1 MLGKLRHF
9 NPLQAPYI
17 KVNVKV
23 ISPGTTN
30 GTPNIEEDEK
40 YVLAPSAKKI
50 GTYIRNQLF
59 GSDLITQTEGLDIN
73 WLMPTLGE
81 ALELAVYERES
92 FIYIH
97 KFDNKIY
104 LECIKKCDIFNLV
117 QRYDKIIRCD
127 LIQDFEAEEY
137 IYSLR
142 RHIEMKD
149 GNTEM
154 TMYASAKE
162 NKYNSK
168 WYDISIEQFNK
179 YNGTDYKRVY
189 ELPYEVLIN
198 IDIGQDFFKDSV
210 KFLNEEMEVYNTLCD
225 EVQKTKTRIATTQH
239 YQTGDLTNK
248 WQPSRNMYNVQTISV
263 NGLQD
268 YFTLLPGDREH
279 AVFEFLQG
287 NLRFNDYI
295 DTFKF
300 CDYQVIQM
308 ANLSPATFGYE
319 KDNYQNVA
327 SVDLSMNFTEMTI
340 EAIKKQLEPQVNKL
354 IENVVKLQDL
364 LNGNGTRDLIPSDLQ
379 WDYGTNEKLDD
390 EKKIKT
396 LQAIQRTMSIPYETR
411 AKIITP
417 ILNKLIDTD
426 LTAEE
431 LINGNEKERDNI
443 KFEYEE
449 I

>member
-117 QRYDKIIRCD
+117 QRYDKIVRCD
-127 LIQDFEAEEY
+127 LIQDFETEEY

-142 RHIEMKD
+142 RHIEIKD

-154 TMYASAKE
+154 TMYASARE

-168 WYDISIEQFNK
+168 WNDISIEQFNK

-239 YQTGDLTNK
+239 YQSGDLTNK
-248 WQPSRNMYNVQTISV
+248 WQPTRNMYNVQTISV

-287 NLRFNDYI
+287 NLRVNDYI

-327 SVDLSMNFTEMTI
+327 SVDLSMNLTEMTI

-396 LQAIQRTMSIPYETR
+396 LQAIQRTMGVPYSTR
-411 AKIITP
+411 AKIIAP
-417 ILNKLIDTD
+417 IINKLIDEKTD
-426 LTAEE
+426 AEK
-431 LINGNEKERDNI
+431 LFKAYNDEREDI
-443 KFEYEE
+443 KLNYEE